1 MLKRQSSGPKASRK
15 KKKGNATYGFSSL
28 DPVKD
33 KKVAVEDIRVWSIST
48 SERTGRVNASR
59 RTLKHHH
66 QLPQNLPEE
75 PSPSKKPGVEA
86 TSDAEETGAL
96 ADSESPAT
104 VGKQG
109 PKRKRVR
116 VVKENDSVSEL
127 LTLTYLSSPT
137 FLDKDGAVAPA
148 PLGLSRRVASS

>member
-1 MLKRQSSGPKASRK
+1 MLKRQSSVPKTARK

-28 DPVKD
+28 DTVKD
-33 KKVAVEDIRVWSIST
+33 EKVPVEAIRVWSIST

-66 QLPQNLPEE
+66 QLPQNLPQE
-75 PSPSKKPGVEA
+75 PSESKKLEVEA
-86 TSDAEETGAL
+86 TGDVEESGAL

-104 VGKQG
+104 VNKQG

-116 VVKENDSVSEL
+116 VVKENDSVSES
-127 LTLTYLSSPT
+127 LTTLPIWAHPR
-137 FLDKDGAVAPA
+137 F
-148 PLGLSRRVASS
+148 